1 MWIAPLASTAC
12 AICAVSNEAIS
23 LQPGHVAEG
32 VSGTVTRHV
41 RREGGLWTKPGENIA
56 RNDACNCTSD
66 RAIVTWH
73 LPVPSHAPAQCEK
86 TMRSLGS
93 CEKTRADPAG
103 NDAEH
108 VPGQA
113 IPGGLDVTVPDP
125 ATATVTVR
133 KGGGGAGGGGSGGL
147 AESAATTP
155 EAARGERVQSGPP
168 LHAPA

>member
-1 MWIAPLASTAC
+1 
-12 AICAVSNEAIS
+12 
-23 LQPGHVAEG
+23 
-32 VSGTVTRHV
+32 
-41 RREGGLWTKPGENIA
+41 
-56 RNDACNCTSD
+56 
-66 RAIVTWH
+66 
-73 LPVPSHAPAQCEK
+73 
-86 TMRSLGS
+86 MRSLGS

-133 KGGGGAGGGGSGGL
+133 KGGGGAGGGGGSGGF
-147 AESAATTP
+147 AENAATTP
-155 EAARGERVQSGPP
+155 ESATAERVQSEPP